1 MVGDLEDPRR
11 TEPAFIL
18 GEREMLD
25 GWLEFHRTTLLLK
38 CDGLTDEQRRTRPV
52 PTSRLSLHALVRHM
66 AEVERGWFRR
76 TIGQE
81 AVPTIYDYDT
91 DEDAD
96 FDTDGAD
103 WDTDLAHWQAECEA
117 ARKVAASYGLDH
129 LGKQRKGNDVSLRWV
144 YTHMIEE
151 YARHNGHADLI
162 RELIDGAVGY

>member
-1 MVGDLEDPRR
+1 VATRR
-11 TEPAFIL
+11 
-18 GEREMLD
+18 
-25 GWLEFHRTTLLLK
+25 WRTWSGTSK
-38 CDGLTDEQRRTRPV
+38 TPGGPSRRSSWASARCSTAGSSSTGRPCCSSATGS
-52 PTSRLSLHALVRHM
+52 PTSSGELVRCRRL
-66 AEVERGWFRR
+66 ACPCTRWFRR